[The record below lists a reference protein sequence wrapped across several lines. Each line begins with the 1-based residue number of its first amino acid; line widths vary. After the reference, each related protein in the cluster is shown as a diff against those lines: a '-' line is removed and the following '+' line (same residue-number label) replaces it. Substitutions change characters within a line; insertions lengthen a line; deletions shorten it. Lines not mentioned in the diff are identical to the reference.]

1 MMTAKKL
8 RKMKTADILAQ
19 MEVILNVLEGRQ
31 LSAREIVHAMSV
43 LESFID
49 FLTKQLRARQGKA

>member
-1 MMTAKKL
+1 MMTGKML

-31 LSAREIVHAMSV
+31 LSDREIDHATSV
-43 LESFID
+43 LESFAD
-49 FLTKQLRARQGKA
+49 LLTKQLRARQGKA